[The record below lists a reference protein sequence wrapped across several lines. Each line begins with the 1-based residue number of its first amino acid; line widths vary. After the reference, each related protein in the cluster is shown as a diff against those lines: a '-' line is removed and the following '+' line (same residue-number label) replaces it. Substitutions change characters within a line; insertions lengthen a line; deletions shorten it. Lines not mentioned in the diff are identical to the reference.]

1 MIRALRNPSCLNP
14 WKKFQDICIYRL
26 QQSIFKDSHE
36 FLVNVMGKPQLAAK
50 VTVLISYPR
59 VINQMR
65 RTNWKAFLV
74 PELSTAQPPMCQ
86 RRIITPTLQGW
97 CENSILHGCKVFS
110 KNPHVW
116 LWINAELLQVS
127 QKWEFQSQLDLVSNA
142 ICVAH
147 HIINKMSLLMLTS
160 QEFMKMK

>member
-1 MIRALRNPSCLNP
+1 MHKTQNVPALRTKRARYQASTFPMISTTLYDNKLLIQIQLQFCIMIRALRNPSCLNP

-116 LWINAELLQVS
+116 L
-127 QKWEFQSQLDLVSNA
+127 
-142 ICVAH
+142 
-147 HIINKMSLLMLTS
+147 
-160 QEFMKMK
+160 